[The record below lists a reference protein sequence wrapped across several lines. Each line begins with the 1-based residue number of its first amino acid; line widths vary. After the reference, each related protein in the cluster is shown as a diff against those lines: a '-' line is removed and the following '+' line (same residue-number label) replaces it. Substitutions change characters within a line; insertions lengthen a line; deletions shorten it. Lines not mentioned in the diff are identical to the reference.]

1 MYPKIYIYI
10 YVGWIHIYIYI
21 RILYLF
27 FVMYTSCDMVY
38 IYDVS
43 VYIYIYYKQIPNN
56 NGDSPENLDMKSQ
69 RPGMNLTFP
78 TLVTANILNEKQ
90 LQQDLAA
97 GHDYIDLIRLVL
109 FGKEKEV
116 YMPNQFIDQVDFS
129 IAMITT
135 FSSGDHV

>member
-1 MYPKIYIYI
+1 MYLYI
-10 YVGWIHIYIYI
+10 
-21 RILYLF
+21 
-27 FVMYTSCDMVY
+27 
-38 IYDVS
+38 
-43 VYIYIYYKQIPNN
+43 YIYIYYKQIPNN

>member
-1 MYPKIYIYI
+1 
-10 YVGWIHIYIYI
+10 
-21 RILYLF
+21 
-27 FVMYTSCDMVY
+27 MVY
-38 IYDVS
+38 IYMMYL
-43 VYIYIYYKQIPNN
+43 YILYYKQIPNN

-78 TLVTANILNEKQ
+78 TSVTANILNAKNTCH

-129 IAMITT
+129 IAMIR
-135 FSSGDHV
+135 